1 MAQMQRNNEQ
11 GAHHIFWWNFFLME
25 SAACRKT
32 IKGPFTFGNT
42 KLSLGGG
49 PVGIRSRYS
58 VLCDAKDL
66 LSNKKAKLSGIK
78 IPIQNQFWIAIYCIA
93 LWAGLGFKT
102 LLLAFM
108 KYNCRSISFLV
119 KRKIKI
125 KCGKGFCQTE

>member
-11 GAHHIFWWNFFLME
+11 GAHHIFWGNFFLVE

-42 KLSLGGG
+42 KLSIGGG

-78 IPIQNQFWIAIYCIA
+78 IPIQNQF
-93 LWAGLGFKT
+93 
-102 LLLAFM
+102 
-108 KYNCRSISFLV
+108 
-119 KRKIKI
+119 
-125 KCGKGFCQTE
+125 